1 MNEESGGAP
10 LVVAMLGKNVEGDGN
25 EILKRMG
32 KIMRLVLWKIWE
44 GLINTPFMRMKVISL
59 MRVNYDWLDDGLEGQ
74 DFTNDIFRVEND
86 IVEPSKQHEDRE
98 NYGRNASYAWP
109 SL

>member
-1 MNEESGGAP
+1 
-10 LVVAMLGKNVEGDGN
+10 
-25 EILKRMG
+25 
-32 KIMRLVLWKIWE
+32 
-44 GLINTPFMRMKVISL
+44 

-74 DFTNDIFRVEND
+74 DFANDIFRVEND
-86 IVEPSKQHEDRE
+86 IVEPSKQHEERE

>member
-1 MNEESGGAP
+1 M
-10 LVVAMLGKNVEGDGN
+10 
-25 EILKRMG
+25 
-32 KIMRLVLWKIWE
+32 
-44 GLINTPFMRMKVISL
+44 ISL

-74 DFTNDIFRVEND
+74 DFANDIFRVEND